1 VKAFEK
7 NLGNFGEIFAAHP
20 TTIGTVQTRQTDT
33 AQLDT
38 CHEAHNRPLSAL
50 RAKVDRS
57 GLGEFSWLR
66 HGPVTFG
73 VAEP

>member
-1 VKAFEK
+1 MKAFEK

-50 RAKVDRS
+50 RAKVDR
-57 GLGEFSWLR
+57 
-66 HGPVTFG
+66 G
-73 VAEP
+73 VAWVSSRGLDTVL